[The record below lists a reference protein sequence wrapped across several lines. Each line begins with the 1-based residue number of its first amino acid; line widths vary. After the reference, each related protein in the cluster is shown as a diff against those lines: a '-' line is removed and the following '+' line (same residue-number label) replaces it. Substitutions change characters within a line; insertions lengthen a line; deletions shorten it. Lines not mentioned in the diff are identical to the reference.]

1 MSDIIT
7 RLLLKT
13 NDFDANL
20 NRAKGSVNSFQGG
33 ISSMARTAGAGIMKF
48 AGTIGVAVSAYEGFN
63 KVVNSSQTT
72 GDAWVKTQ
80 DQMKASVDSFF
91 ASIAMGNFGG
101 FLSNLQNVIDKAGEL
116 SVALDNLETKTLFN
130 NSEVNDLNTKYQI
143 ELNKAKARN
152 ISDKERNEHLEKAK
166 GYLLEMSKLHDS
178 LSKAN
183 IATSYITLQADLSK
197 QGFNKNVSKDVWEYL
212 LKDSNRPDIDQR
224 AARYNNTIKNYENQL
239 AHTYNPET
247 GEWLTQTEADKIK
260 KKLSEYKSS
269 KSGNFDRLASVF
281 VELADDEKSAIANA
295 MKMRAT
301 ANALSVSISQKE
313 LEIAN
318 TDARINGTHN
328 KKKDKED
335 LPLEGTLAWYDAEIS
350 HLNKKLSEE
359 TTMQARAAVQAEINE
374 LERQKIHLKIVVD
387 QEAFKIKHGEMKG
400 SKVDDIGYTEQYN
413 MFSEMLSERE
423 YALSKA
429 TDERSKASIQ
439 SQIDKLQETIKVL
452 NKARYELEHTPIGD
466 VYGALRG
473 NAGSKKQ
480 GSFDLRKEIGNM
492 KLPKFKSPIKKKD
505 VDLNEEYAESLGLI
519 GSVMGNL
526 SGVTNDSASAYLQW
540 GANVLSSISM
550 AIPLI
555 MKLTTAKTAEAAAE
569 AASSAA
575 KVPFVGWMAAAGAA
589 LSVVATMASIP
600 KFANGGIVPGISFA
614 GDKVPAMLNSGE
626 MILNGSQ
633 QANLF
638 KILNSK
644 LYSGLDVSRPNI
656 SPIPGHLAGLISPS
670 PNGQKVE
677 VSGNFKVRGQ
687 DLELVLNNRSRIKN
701 KIR

>member
-33 ISSMARTAGAGIMKF
+33 ISSMAKTAGAGIMKF
-48 AGTIGVAVSAYEGFN
+48 AGTIGLAVSAYEGFN

-247 GEWLTQTEADKIK
+247 REWLTQTEADKIK

-281 VELADDEKSAIANA
+281 VELADDEKSAIASA
-295 MKMRAT
+295 LKMRAT
-301 ANALSVSISQKE
+301 ANALSVSMSQKE

-318 TDARINGTHN
+318 TDAKINGAYNTN
-328 KKKDKED
+328 KDKK
-335 LPLEGTLAWYDAEIS
+335 PEIIPS
-350 HLNKKLSEE
+350 GSLSE
-359 TTMQARAAVQAEINE
+359 
-374 LERQKIHLKIVVD
+374 LE
-387 QEAFKIKHGEMKG
+387 
-400 SKVDDIGYTEQYN
+400 
-413 MFSEMLSERE
+413 
-423 YALSKA
+423 
-429 TDERSKASIQ
+429 
-439 SQIDKLQETIKVL
+439 
-452 NKARYELEHTPIGD
+452 
-466 VYGALRG
+466 
-473 NAGSKKQ
+473 KQ
-480 GSFDLRKEIGNM
+480 LADLRKKYQDAVTDEVRSSVLKTIKELEQKKVIINMTARYVEEESPLNMASLPIKGIDTKNM
-492 KLPKFKSPIKKKD
+492 KLPKFESPIKKED
-505 VDLNEEYAESLGLI
+505 IDLNQQYADSLGSI
-519 GSVMGNL
+519 GFVMGNL
-526 SGVTNDSASAYLQW
+526 SGITNNSTTSWINW
-540 GANVLSSISM
+540 GAGVFQSIAQ
-550 AIPLI
+550 AIPSI
-555 MKLTTAKTAEAAAE
+555 VSLTTALTAKAAAE
-569 AASSAA
+569 AAGSAA
-575 KVPFVGWMAAAGAA
+575 SIPVVGWVAAGAAA

-638 KILNSK
+638 KMLNSK
-644 LYSGLDVSRPNI
+644 LYGGLDVSRPNI

-670 PNGQKVE
+670 PKTQKGE

-687 DLELVLNNRSRIKN
+687 DLELVLDNRSRIKN

>member
-33 ISSMARTAGAGIMKF
+33 ISSMAKTAGAGIMKF

-281 VELADDEKSAIANA
+281 VELADDEKSAIASA
-295 MKMRAT
+295 LKMRAT
-301 ANALSVSISQKE
+301 ANALSVSMSQKE

-318 TDARINGTHN
+318 TDAKINGAYNTN
-328 KKKDKED
+328 KDKK
-335 LPLEGTLAWYDAEIS
+335 PEIIPS
-350 HLNKKLSEE
+350 GSLSE
-359 TTMQARAAVQAEINE
+359 
-374 LERQKIHLKIVVD
+374 LE
-387 QEAFKIKHGEMKG
+387 
-400 SKVDDIGYTEQYN
+400 
-413 MFSEMLSERE
+413 
-423 YALSKA
+423 
-429 TDERSKASIQ
+429 
-439 SQIDKLQETIKVL
+439 
-452 NKARYELEHTPIGD
+452 
-466 VYGALRG
+466 
-473 NAGSKKQ
+473 KQ
-480 GSFDLRKEIGNM
+480 LADLRKKYQDAVTDEVRSSVLKTIKELEQKKVIINMTARYVEEESPLNMASLPIKGIDTKNM
-492 KLPKFKSPIKKKD
+492 KLPKFESPIKKED
-505 VDLNEEYAESLGLI
+505 IDLNQQYADSLGSI
-519 GSVMGNL
+519 GFVMGNL
-526 SGVTNDSASAYLQW
+526 SGITNNSTTSWINW
-540 GANVLSSISM
+540 GAGVFQSIAQ
-550 AIPLI
+550 AIPSI
-555 MKLTTAKTAEAAAE
+555 VSLTTALTAKAAAE
-569 AASSAA
+569 AAGSAA
-575 KVPFVGWMAAAGAA
+575 SIPVVGWVAAGAAA

-638 KILNSK
+638 KMLNSK
-644 LYSGLDVSRPNI
+644 LCGGLDVSRPNI

-670 PNGQKVE
+670 PNTQKVE

-687 DLELVLNNRSRIKN
+687 DLELVLDNRSRIKN

>member
-33 ISSMARTAGAGIMKF
+33 ISSMAKTAGAGIMKF

-281 VELADDEKSAIANA
+281 VELADDEKSAIASA
-295 MKMRAT
+295 LKMRAT
-301 ANALSVSISQKE
+301 ANALSVSMSQKE

-318 TDARINGTHN
+318 TDAKINGAYNTN
-328 KKKDKED
+328 KDKKNETI
-335 LPLEGTLAWYDAEIS
+335 PSGS
-350 HLNKKLSEE
+350 LSE
-359 TTMQARAAVQAEINE
+359 
-374 LERQKIHLKIVVD
+374 LE
-387 QEAFKIKHGEMKG
+387 
-400 SKVDDIGYTEQYN
+400 
-413 MFSEMLSERE
+413 
-423 YALSKA
+423 
-429 TDERSKASIQ
+429 
-439 SQIDKLQETIKVL
+439 
-452 NKARYELEHTPIGD
+452 
-466 VYGALRG
+466 
-473 NAGSKKQ
+473 KQ
-480 GSFDLRKEIGNM
+480 LADLRKKYQDAVTDEVRSSVLKTIKELEQKKVIINMTARSVEEESPLKMAGLPTKGIDTKNM
-492 KLPKFKSPIKKKD
+492 KLPKFESPIKKKD
-505 VDLNEEYAESLGLI
+505 VDLNQQYADSLGDVSNVMGSLSGLFDSNTASVLQWGSSLI
-519 GSVMGNL
+519 GTIAQAIPKILEMSTANEIEAA
-526 SGVTNDSASAYLQW
+526 SATKSASANTLAA
-540 GANVLSSISM
+540 GS
-550 AIPLI
+550 
-555 MKLTTAKTAEAAAE
+555 EALKAHAGI
-569 AASSAA
+569 
-575 KVPFVGWMAAAGAA
+575 PFVGIAMGVAGVAAIIAA
-589 LSVVATMASIP
+589 MTSIP

-638 KILNSK
+638 KMLNSK

-687 DLELVLNNRSRIKN
+687 DLELVLDNRSRIKN

>member
-33 ISSMARTAGAGIMKF
+33 ISSMAKTAGAGIMKF

-281 VELADDEKSAIANA
+281 VELADDEKSAIASA
-295 MKMRAT
+295 LKMRAT
-301 ANALSVSISQKE
+301 ANALSVSMSQKE

-318 TDARINGTHN
+318 TDAKINGAYNTN
-328 KKKDKED
+328 KDKK
-335 LPLEGTLAWYDAEIS
+335 PEIIPS
-350 HLNKKLSEE
+350 GSLSE
-359 TTMQARAAVQAEINE
+359 
-374 LERQKIHLKIVVD
+374 LE
-387 QEAFKIKHGEMKG
+387 
-400 SKVDDIGYTEQYN
+400 
-413 MFSEMLSERE
+413 
-423 YALSKA
+423 
-429 TDERSKASIQ
+429 
-439 SQIDKLQETIKVL
+439 
-452 NKARYELEHTPIGD
+452 
-466 VYGALRG
+466 
-473 NAGSKKQ
+473 KQ
-480 GSFDLRKEIGNM
+480 LADLRKKYQDAVTDEVRSSVLKTIKELEQKKVIINMTARYVEEESPLNMASLPIKGIDIKNM
-492 KLPKFKSPIKKKD
+492 KLPKFESPIKKED
-505 VDLNEEYAESLGLI
+505 IDLNQQYADSLGSI
-519 GSVMGNL
+519 GFVMGNL
-526 SGVTNDSASAYLQW
+526 SGITNNSTTSWINW
-540 GANVLSSISM
+540 GAGVFQSIAQ
-550 AIPLI
+550 AIPSI
-555 MKLTTAKTAEAAAE
+555 VSLTTALTAKAAAE
-569 AASSAA
+569 AAGSAA
-575 KVPFVGWMAAAGAA
+575 SIPVVGWVAAGAAA

-600 KFANGGIVPGISFA
+600 KFANGGIVPAFRLR
-614 GDKVPAMLNSGE
+614 V
-626 MILNGSQ
+626 
-633 QANLF
+633 
-638 KILNSK
+638 
-644 LYSGLDVSRPNI
+644 
-656 SPIPGHLAGLISPS
+656 
-670 PNGQKVE
+670 
-677 VSGNFKVRGQ
+677 
-687 DLELVLNNRSRIKN
+687 IKF
-701 KIR
+701 RRC

>member
-33 ISSMARTAGAGIMKF
+33 ISSMAKTAGAGIMKF

-281 VELADDEKSAIANA
+281 VELADDEKSAIASA
-295 MKMRAT
+295 QKMRAT
-301 ANALSVSISQKE
+301 ANALSVSMSQKE

-318 TDARINGTHN
+318 TDAKINGAYNTN
-328 KKKDKED
+328 KDKK
-335 LPLEGTLAWYDAEIS
+335 PEIIPS
-350 HLNKKLSEE
+350 GSLSE
-359 TTMQARAAVQAEINE
+359 
-374 LERQKIHLKIVVD
+374 LE
-387 QEAFKIKHGEMKG
+387 
-400 SKVDDIGYTEQYN
+400 
-413 MFSEMLSERE
+413 
-423 YALSKA
+423 
-429 TDERSKASIQ
+429 
-439 SQIDKLQETIKVL
+439 
-452 NKARYELEHTPIGD
+452 
-466 VYGALRG
+466 
-473 NAGSKKQ
+473 KQ
-480 GSFDLRKEIGNM
+480 LADLRKKYQDAVTDEVRSSVLKTIKELEQKKVIINMTARYVEEESPLNMASLPIKGIDIKNM
-492 KLPKFKSPIKKKD
+492 KLPKFESPIKKED
-505 VDLNEEYAESLGLI
+505 IDLNQQYADSLGSI
-519 GSVMGNL
+519 GFVMGNL
-526 SGVTNDSASAYLQW
+526 SGITNNSTTSWINW
-540 GANVLSSISM
+540 GAGVFQSIAQ
-550 AIPLI
+550 AIPSI
-555 MKLTTAKTAEAAAE
+555 VSLTTALTAKAAAE
-569 AASSAA
+569 AAGSAA
-575 KVPFVGWMAAAGAA
+575 SIPVVGWVAAGAAA

-638 KILNSK
+638 KMLNSK
-644 LYSGLDVSRPNI
+644 LYGGLDVSRPNI

-670 PNGQKVE
+670 PNTQKVE

-687 DLELVLNNRSRIKN
+687 DLELVLDNRSRIKN

>member
-1 MSDIIT
+1 MADIIT
-7 RLLLKT
+7 RLVLKS
-13 NDFDANL
+13 DAFDANL
-20 NRAKGSVNSFQGG
+20 KRAKGSVNSFQND
-33 ISSMARTAGAGIMKF
+33 ISSMAKTAGAGIMKF

-281 VELADDEKSAIANA
+281 VELADDEKSAIASA
-295 MKMRAT
+295 LKMRAT
-301 ANALSVSISQKE
+301 ANALSVSMSQKE

-318 TDARINGTHN
+318 TDAKINGAYNTN
-328 KKKDKED
+328 KDKKNETI
-335 LPLEGTLAWYDAEIS
+335 PSGS
-350 HLNKKLSEE
+350 LSE
-359 TTMQARAAVQAEINE
+359 
-374 LERQKIHLKIVVD
+374 LE
-387 QEAFKIKHGEMKG
+387 
-400 SKVDDIGYTEQYN
+400 
-413 MFSEMLSERE
+413 
-423 YALSKA
+423 
-429 TDERSKASIQ
+429 
-439 SQIDKLQETIKVL
+439 
-452 NKARYELEHTPIGD
+452 
-466 VYGALRG
+466 
-473 NAGSKKQ
+473 KQ
-480 GSFDLRKEIGNM
+480 LADLRKKYQDAVTNEVRSSVLKTIKELEQKKVIINMTARYVEEESPLKMAGLPTKGIDTKNM
-492 KLPKFKSPIKKKD
+492 KLPKFESPIKKKD
-505 VDLNEEYAESLGLI
+505 IDLNKLYAESLGSI
-519 GSVMGNL
+519 ANSFGSMTSMSEQFGNEGVSFMFNAMGSISQMIVQL
-526 SGVTNDSASAYLQW
+526 QSLATAQGVASAFALPFPENL
-540 GANVLSSISM
+540 GAIATVIATVTSIF
-550 AIPLI
+550 
-555 MKLTTAKTAEAAAE
+555 
-569 AASSAA
+569 AS
-575 KVPFVGWMAAAGAA
+575 
-589 LSVVATMASIP
+589 LP
-600 KFANGGIVPGISFA
+600 KFETGGVVPGISFG
-614 GDKVPAMLNSGE
+614 GDKVLARVNSGE

-638 KILNSK
+638 KMLNSK
-644 LYSGLDVSRPNI
+644 LYAGLDVSQPNI
-656 SPIPGHLAGLISPS
+656 TPSVGHLAGLIAPS
-670 PNGQKVE
+670 ENKVQVE
-677 VSGNFKVRGQ
+677 FGKARVVGPDIILSV
-687 DLELVLNNRSRIKN
+687 NNTLK
-701 KIR
+701 KQGKKPL

>member
-33 ISSMARTAGAGIMKF
+33 ISSMAKTAGAGIMKF
-48 AGTIGVAVSAYEGFN
+48 AGTIGLAVSAYEGFN

-281 VELADDEKSAIANA
+281 VELADDEKSAIASA
-295 MKMRAT
+295 LKMRAT
-301 ANALSVSISQKE
+301 ANALSVSMSQKE

-318 TDARINGTHN
+318 TDAKINGAYNTN
-328 KKKDKED
+328 KDKK
-335 LPLEGTLAWYDAEIS
+335 PEIIPS
-350 HLNKKLSEE
+350 GSLSE
-359 TTMQARAAVQAEINE
+359 
-374 LERQKIHLKIVVD
+374 LE
-387 QEAFKIKHGEMKG
+387 
-400 SKVDDIGYTEQYN
+400 
-413 MFSEMLSERE
+413 
-423 YALSKA
+423 
-429 TDERSKASIQ
+429 
-439 SQIDKLQETIKVL
+439 
-452 NKARYELEHTPIGD
+452 
-466 VYGALRG
+466 
-473 NAGSKKQ
+473 KQ
-480 GSFDLRKEIGNM
+480 LADLRKKYQDAVTDEVRSSVLKTIKELEQKKVIINMTARYVEEESPLNMASLPIKGIDTKNM
-492 KLPKFKSPIKKKD
+492 KLPKFESPIKKED
-505 VDLNEEYAESLGLI
+505 IDLNQQYADSLGSI
-519 GSVMGNL
+519 GFVMGNL
-526 SGVTNDSASAYLQW
+526 SGITNNSTTSWINW
-540 GANVLSSISM
+540 GAGVFQSIAQ
-550 AIPLI
+550 AIPSI
-555 MKLTTAKTAEAAAE
+555 VSLTTALTAKAAAE
-569 AASSAA
+569 AAGSAA
-575 KVPFVGWMAAAGAA
+575 SIPVVGWVAAGAAA

-638 KILNSK
+638 KMLNSK
-644 LYSGLDVSRPNI
+644 LYGGLDVSRPNI

-670 PNGQKVE
+670 PNTQKVE

-687 DLELVLNNRSRIKN
+687 DLELVLDNRSRIKN

>member
-1 MSDIIT
+1 M
-7 RLLLKT
+7 
-13 NDFDANL
+13 
-20 NRAKGSVNSFQGG
+20 AK
-33 ISSMARTAGAGIMKF
+33 TAGAGIMKF

-281 VELADDEKSAIANA
+281 VELADDEKSAIASA
-295 MKMRAT
+295 LKMRAT
-301 ANALSVSISQKE
+301 ANALSVSMSQKE

-318 TDARINGTHN
+318 TDAKINGAYNTN
-328 KKKDKED
+328 KDKK
-335 LPLEGTLAWYDAEIS
+335 PEIIPS
-350 HLNKKLSEE
+350 GSLSE
-359 TTMQARAAVQAEINE
+359 
-374 LERQKIHLKIVVD
+374 LE
-387 QEAFKIKHGEMKG
+387 
-400 SKVDDIGYTEQYN
+400 
-413 MFSEMLSERE
+413 
-423 YALSKA
+423 
-429 TDERSKASIQ
+429 
-439 SQIDKLQETIKVL
+439 
-452 NKARYELEHTPIGD
+452 
-466 VYGALRG
+466 
-473 NAGSKKQ
+473 KQ
-480 GSFDLRKEIGNM
+480 LADLRKKYQDAVTDEVRSSVLKTIKELEQKKVIINMTARYVEEESPLNMASLPIKGIDTKNM
-492 KLPKFKSPIKKKD
+492 KLPKFESPIKKED
-505 VDLNEEYAESLGLI
+505 IDLNQQYADSLGSI
-519 GSVMGNL
+519 GFVMGNL
-526 SGVTNDSASAYLQW
+526 SGITNNSTTSWINW
-540 GANVLSSISM
+540 GAGVFQSIAQ
-550 AIPLI
+550 AIPSI
-555 MKLTTAKTAEAAAE
+555 VSLTTALTAKAAAE
-569 AASSAA
+569 AAGSAA
-575 KVPFVGWMAAAGAA
+575 SIPVVGWVAAGAAA

-638 KILNSK
+638 KMLNSK
-644 LYSGLDVSRPNI
+644 LYGGLDVSRPNI

-670 PNGQKVE
+670 PNTQKVE

-687 DLELVLNNRSRIKN
+687 DLELVLDNRSRIKN

>member
-1 MSDIIT
+1 MFDIIT

-20 NRAKGSVNSFQGG
+20 NRAEGSVNSFQGG
-33 ISSMARTAGAGIMKF
+33 ISSMAKTAGAGVLKF
-48 AGTIGVAVSAYEGFN
+48 AGTLGIAVGAYEGFN

-281 VELADDEKSAIANA
+281 VELADDEKSAIASA
-295 MKMRAT
+295 LKMRAT
-301 ANALSVSISQKE
+301 ANALSVSMSQKE

-318 TDARINGTHN
+318 TDAKINGAYNTN
-328 KKKDKED
+328 KDKKTETI
-335 LPLEGTLAWYDAEIS
+335 PSGS
-350 HLNKKLSEE
+350 LSE
-359 TTMQARAAVQAEINE
+359 
-374 LERQKIHLKIVVD
+374 LE
-387 QEAFKIKHGEMKG
+387 
-400 SKVDDIGYTEQYN
+400 
-413 MFSEMLSERE
+413 
-423 YALSKA
+423 
-429 TDERSKASIQ
+429 
-439 SQIDKLQETIKVL
+439 
-452 NKARYELEHTPIGD
+452 
-466 VYGALRG
+466 
-473 NAGSKKQ
+473 KQ
-480 GSFDLRKEIGNM
+480 LADLRKKYQDAVTDEVRSSVLKTIKELEQKKVIINMTARYVEEESPLKMAGLPTKGIDTKNM
-492 KLPKFKSPIKKKD
+492 KLPKFESPIKKKD
-505 VDLNEEYAESLGLI
+505 VDLNKLYAESLGSIANSFGLMTSMSEQFGNEGVSFMFNAM
-519 GSVMGNL
+519 GSISQMIVQL
-526 SGVTNDSASAYLQW
+526 QSLATAQGVASAFALPFPANL
-540 GANVLSSISM
+540 GAIATVIATVTSIF
-550 AIPLI
+550 
-555 MKLTTAKTAEAAAE
+555 
-569 AASSAA
+569 AS
-575 KVPFVGWMAAAGAA
+575 
-589 LSVVATMASIP
+589 LP
-600 KFANGGIVPGISFA
+600 KFETGGVVPGISFG
-614 GDKVPAMLNSGE
+614 GDKVLARVNSGE

-638 KILNSK
+638 KMLNSK

-656 SPIPGHLAGLISPS
+656 SPIPGHLGGLISPS

-687 DLELVLNNRSRIKN
+687 DLELVLDNRSRIKN

>member
-33 ISSMARTAGAGIMKF
+33 ISSMAKTAGAGIMKF

-281 VELADDEKSAIANA
+281 VELADDEKSAIASA
-295 MKMRAT
+295 LKMRAT
-301 ANALSVSISQKE
+301 ANALSVSMSQKE

-318 TDARINGTHN
+318 TDAKINGAYNTN
-328 KKKDKED
+328 KDKK
-335 LPLEGTLAWYDAEIS
+335 PEIIPS
-350 HLNKKLSEE
+350 GSLSE
-359 TTMQARAAVQAEINE
+359 
-374 LERQKIHLKIVVD
+374 LE
-387 QEAFKIKHGEMKG
+387 
-400 SKVDDIGYTEQYN
+400 
-413 MFSEMLSERE
+413 
-423 YALSKA
+423 
-429 TDERSKASIQ
+429 
-439 SQIDKLQETIKVL
+439 
-452 NKARYELEHTPIGD
+452 
-466 VYGALRG
+466 
-473 NAGSKKQ
+473 KQ
-480 GSFDLRKEIGNM
+480 LADLRKKYQDAVTDEVRSSVLKTIKELEQKKVIINMTARYVEEESPLNMASLPIKGIDTKNM
-492 KLPKFKSPIKKKD
+492 KLPKFESPIKKED
-505 VDLNEEYAESLGLI
+505 IDLNQQYADSLGSI
-519 GSVMGNL
+519 GFVMGNL
-526 SGVTNDSASAYLQW
+526 SGITNNSTTSWINW
-540 GANVLSSISM
+540 GAGVFQSIAQ
-550 AIPLI
+550 AIPSI
-555 MKLTTAKTAEAAAE
+555 VSLTTALTAKAAAE
-569 AASSAA
+569 AAGSAA
-575 KVPFVGWMAAAGAA
+575 SIPVVGWVAAGAAA

-638 KILNSK
+638 KMLNSK
-644 LYSGLDVSRPNI
+644 LYGGLDVSRPNT

-670 PNGQKVE
+670 PNTQKVE

-687 DLELVLNNRSRIKN
+687 DLELVLDNRSRIKN

>member
-33 ISSMARTAGAGIMKF
+33 ISSMAKTAGAGIMKF

-101 FLSNLQNVIDKAGEL
+101 FLSNLQNVINKAGEL

-152 ISDKERNEHLEKAK
+152 MSDKERNEHLEKAK

-301 ANALSVSISQKE
+301 ANALSVSMSQKE

-318 TDARINGTHN
+318 TDAKINGAYNTN
-328 KKKDKED
+328 KDKKPETI
-335 LPLEGTLAWYDAEIS
+335 PSGS
-350 HLNKKLSEE
+350 LSE
-359 TTMQARAAVQAEINE
+359 
-374 LERQKIHLKIVVD
+374 LE
-387 QEAFKIKHGEMKG
+387 
-400 SKVDDIGYTEQYN
+400 
-413 MFSEMLSERE
+413 
-423 YALSKA
+423 
-429 TDERSKASIQ
+429 
-439 SQIDKLQETIKVL
+439 
-452 NKARYELEHTPIGD
+452 
-466 VYGALRG
+466 
-473 NAGSKKQ
+473 KQ
-480 GSFDLRKEIGNM
+480 LADLRKKYQDAVTDEVRSSVLKTIKELEQKKVIINMTARYVEEESPLKMAGLPTKGIDTKNM
-492 KLPKFKSPIKKKD
+492 KLPKFESPIKKED
-505 VDLNEEYAESLGLI
+505 IDLNQQYADSLGSI
-519 GSVMGNL
+519 GFVMGNL
-526 SGVTNDSASAYLQW
+526 SGITNNSTTSWLNW
-540 GANVLSSISM
+540 GAGVFQSIAQ
-550 AIPLI
+550 AIPSI
-555 MKLTTAKTAEAAAE
+555 VSLTTALTAKAAAE
-569 AASSAA
+569 AAGSAA
-575 KVPFVGWMAAAGAA
+575 SIPVVGWVAAGAAA

-638 KILNSK
+638 KMLNSK

-687 DLELVLNNRSRIKN
+687 DLELVLDNRSRIKN

>member
-33 ISSMARTAGAGIMKF
+33 ISSMAKTAGAGIMKF

-91 ASIAMGNFGG
+91 ASIAMGNFDG

-166 GYLLEMSKLHDS
+166 GYLLEMSKLHNS

-281 VELADDEKSAIANA
+281 VELADDEKSAIASA
-295 MKMRAT
+295 LKMRAT
-301 ANALSVSISQKE
+301 ANALSVSMSQKE

-318 TDARINGTHN
+318 TDAKINGAYNTN
-328 KKKDKED
+328 KDKK
-335 LPLEGTLAWYDAEIS
+335 PEIIPS
-350 HLNKKLSEE
+350 GSLSE
-359 TTMQARAAVQAEINE
+359 
-374 LERQKIHLKIVVD
+374 LE
-387 QEAFKIKHGEMKG
+387 
-400 SKVDDIGYTEQYN
+400 
-413 MFSEMLSERE
+413 
-423 YALSKA
+423 
-429 TDERSKASIQ
+429 
-439 SQIDKLQETIKVL
+439 
-452 NKARYELEHTPIGD
+452 
-466 VYGALRG
+466 
-473 NAGSKKQ
+473 KQ
-480 GSFDLRKEIGNM
+480 LADLRKKYQDAVTDEVRSSVLKTIKELEQKKVIINMTARYVEEESPLNMASLPIKGIDTKNM
-492 KLPKFKSPIKKKD
+492 KLPKFESPIKKED
-505 VDLNEEYAESLGLI
+505 IDLNQQYADSLGSI
-519 GSVMGNL
+519 GFVMGNL
-526 SGVTNDSASAYLQW
+526 SGITNNSTTSWINW
-540 GANVLSSISM
+540 GAGVFQSIAQ
-550 AIPLI
+550 AIPSI
-555 MKLTTAKTAEAAAE
+555 VSLTTALTAKAAAE
-569 AASSAA
+569 AAGSAA
-575 KVPFVGWMAAAGAA
+575 SIPVVGWVAAGAAA

-638 KILNSK
+638 KMLNSK
-644 LYSGLDVSRPNI
+644 LYGGLDVSRPNI

-670 PNGQKVE
+670 PNTQKVE

-687 DLELVLNNRSRIKN
+687 DLELVLDNRSRIKN

>member
-33 ISSMARTAGAGIMKF
+33 ISSMAKTAGAGIMKF
-48 AGTIGVAVSAYEGFN
+48 AGTIGLAVSAYEDFN

-247 GEWLTQTEADKIK
+247 REWLTQTEADKIK

-281 VELADDEKSAIANA
+281 VELADDEKSAIASA
-295 MKMRAT
+295 LKMRAT
-301 ANALSVSISQKE
+301 ANALSVSMSQKE

-318 TDARINGTHN
+318 TDAKINGAYNTN
-328 KKKDKED
+328 KDKK
-335 LPLEGTLAWYDAEIS
+335 PEIIPS
-350 HLNKKLSEE
+350 GSLSE
-359 TTMQARAAVQAEINE
+359 
-374 LERQKIHLKIVVD
+374 LE
-387 QEAFKIKHGEMKG
+387 
-400 SKVDDIGYTEQYN
+400 
-413 MFSEMLSERE
+413 
-423 YALSKA
+423 
-429 TDERSKASIQ
+429 
-439 SQIDKLQETIKVL
+439 
-452 NKARYELEHTPIGD
+452 
-466 VYGALRG
+466 
-473 NAGSKKQ
+473 KQ
-480 GSFDLRKEIGNM
+480 LADLRKKYQDAVTDEVRSSVLKTIKELEQKKVIINMTARYVEEESPLNMASLPIKGIDTKNM
-492 KLPKFKSPIKKKD
+492 KLPKFESPIKKED
-505 VDLNEEYAESLGLI
+505 IDLNQQYADSLGSI
-519 GSVMGNL
+519 GFVMGNL
-526 SGVTNDSASAYLQW
+526 SGITNNSTTSWINW
-540 GANVLSSISM
+540 GAGVFQSIAQ
-550 AIPLI
+550 AIPSI
-555 MKLTTAKTAEAAAE
+555 VSLTTALTAKAAAE
-569 AASSAA
+569 AAGSAA
-575 KVPFVGWMAAAGAA
+575 SIPVVGWVAAGAAA

-638 KILNSK
+638 KMLNSK
-644 LYSGLDVSRPNI
+644 LYGGLDVSRPNI

-670 PNGQKVE
+670 PNTQKVE

-687 DLELVLNNRSRIKN
+687 DLELVLDNRSRIKN

>member
-33 ISSMARTAGAGIMKF
+33 ISSMAKTAGAGIMKF

-166 GYLLEMSKLHDS
+166 GYLLEMSKLHNS

-281 VELADDEKSAIANA
+281 VELADDEKSAIASA
-295 MKMRAT
+295 LKMRAT
-301 ANALSVSISQKE
+301 ANALSVSMSQKE

-318 TDARINGTHN
+318 TDAKINGAYNTN
-328 KKKDKED
+328 KDKK
-335 LPLEGTLAWYDAEIS
+335 PEIIPS
-350 HLNKKLSEE
+350 GSLSE
-359 TTMQARAAVQAEINE
+359 
-374 LERQKIHLKIVVD
+374 LE
-387 QEAFKIKHGEMKG
+387 
-400 SKVDDIGYTEQYN
+400 
-413 MFSEMLSERE
+413 
-423 YALSKA
+423 
-429 TDERSKASIQ
+429 
-439 SQIDKLQETIKVL
+439 
-452 NKARYELEHTPIGD
+452 
-466 VYGALRG
+466 
-473 NAGSKKQ
+473 KQ
-480 GSFDLRKEIGNM
+480 LADLRKKYQDAVTDEVRSSVLKTIKELEQKKVIINMTARYVEEESPLNMASLPIKGIDTKNM
-492 KLPKFKSPIKKKD
+492 KLPKFESPIKKED
-505 VDLNEEYAESLGLI
+505 IDLNQQYADSLGSI
-519 GSVMGNL
+519 GFVMGNL
-526 SGVTNDSASAYLQW
+526 SGITNNSTTSWINW
-540 GANVLSSISM
+540 GAGVFQSIAQ
-550 AIPLI
+550 AIPSI
-555 MKLTTAKTAEAAAE
+555 VSLTTALTAKAAAE
-569 AASSAA
+569 AAGSAA
-575 KVPFVGWMAAAGAA
+575 SIPVVGWVAAGAAA

-638 KILNSK
+638 KMLNSK
-644 LYSGLDVSRPNI
+644 LYGGLDVSRPNI

-670 PNGQKVE
+670 PNTQKVE

-687 DLELVLNNRSRIKN
+687 DLELVLDNRSRIKN

>member
-33 ISSMARTAGAGIMKF
+33 ISSMAKTAGAGIMKF

-281 VELADDEKSAIANA
+281 VELADDEKSAIASA
-295 MKMRAT
+295 LKMRAT
-301 ANALSVSISQKE
+301 ANALSVSMSQKE

-318 TDARINGTHN
+318 TDAKINGAYNTN
-328 KKKDKED
+328 KDKK
-335 LPLEGTLAWYDAEIS
+335 PEIIPS
-350 HLNKKLSEE
+350 GSLSE
-359 TTMQARAAVQAEINE
+359 
-374 LERQKIHLKIVVD
+374 LE
-387 QEAFKIKHGEMKG
+387 
-400 SKVDDIGYTEQYN
+400 
-413 MFSEMLSERE
+413 
-423 YALSKA
+423 
-429 TDERSKASIQ
+429 
-439 SQIDKLQETIKVL
+439 
-452 NKARYELEHTPIGD
+452 
-466 VYGALRG
+466 
-473 NAGSKKQ
+473 KQ
-480 GSFDLRKEIGNM
+480 LADLRKKYQDAVTDEVRSSVLKTIKELEQKKVIINMTARYVEEESPLNMASLPIKGIDTKNM
-492 KLPKFKSPIKKKD
+492 KLPKFESPIKKED
-505 VDLNEEYAESLGLI
+505 IDLNQQYADSLGSI
-519 GSVMGNL
+519 GFVMGNL
-526 SGVTNDSASAYLQW
+526 SGITNNSTTSWINW
-540 GANVLSSISM
+540 GAGVFQSIAQ
-550 AIPLI
+550 AIPSI
-555 MKLTTAKTAEAAAE
+555 VSLTTALTAKAAAE
-569 AASSAA
+569 AAGSAA
-575 KVPFVGWMAAAGAA
+575 SIPVVGWVAAGAAA

-638 KILNSK
+638 KMLNSK
-644 LYSGLDVSRPNI
+644 LYGGLDVSRPNI

-670 PNGQKVE
+670 PNTQKVE

-687 DLELVLNNRSRIKN
+687 DLELVLDNRSRIKN

>member
-33 ISSMARTAGAGIMKF
+33 ISSMAKTAGAGVLKF
-48 AGTIGVAVSAYEGFN
+48 AGTLGIAVGAYEGFN

-281 VELADDEKSAIANA
+281 VELADDEKSAIASA
-295 MKMRAT
+295 LKMRAT
-301 ANALSVSISQKE
+301 ANALSVSMSQKE

-318 TDARINGTHN
+318 TDAKINGAYNTN
-328 KKKDKED
+328 KDKKPETI
-335 LPLEGTLAWYDAEIS
+335 PSGS
-350 HLNKKLSEE
+350 LSE
-359 TTMQARAAVQAEINE
+359 
-374 LERQKIHLKIVVD
+374 LE
-387 QEAFKIKHGEMKG
+387 
-400 SKVDDIGYTEQYN
+400 
-413 MFSEMLSERE
+413 
-423 YALSKA
+423 
-429 TDERSKASIQ
+429 
-439 SQIDKLQETIKVL
+439 
-452 NKARYELEHTPIGD
+452 
-466 VYGALRG
+466 
-473 NAGSKKQ
+473 KQ
-480 GSFDLRKEIGNM
+480 LADLRKKYQDAVTDEVRSSVLKTIKELEQKKVIINMTARYVEEESPLKMAGLPTKGIDTKNM
-492 KLPKFKSPIKKKD
+492 KLPKFESPIKKKD
-505 VDLNEEYAESLGLI
+505 VDLNKLYAESLGSIANSFGLMTSMSEQFGNEGVSFMFNAM
-519 GSVMGNL
+519 GSISQMIVQL
-526 SGVTNDSASAYLQW
+526 QSLATAQGVASAFALPFPANL
-540 GANVLSSISM
+540 GAIATVIATVTSIF
-550 AIPLI
+550 
-555 MKLTTAKTAEAAAE
+555 
-569 AASSAA
+569 AS
-575 KVPFVGWMAAAGAA
+575 
-589 LSVVATMASIP
+589 LP
-600 KFANGGIVPGISFA
+600 KFETGGVVPGISFG
-614 GDKVPAMLNSGE
+614 GDKVLARVNSGE

-638 KILNSK
+638 KMLNSK

-687 DLELVLNNRSRIKN
+687 DLELVLDNRSRIKN

>member
-1 MSDIIT
+1 MFDIIT

-20 NRAKGSVNSFQGG
+20 NRAEGSVNSFQGG
-33 ISSMARTAGAGIMKF
+33 ISSMAKTAGAGVLKF
-48 AGTIGVAVSAYEGFN
+48 AGTLGIAVGAYEGFN

-281 VELADDEKSAIANA
+281 VELADDEKSAIASA
-295 MKMRAT
+295 LKMRAT
-301 ANALSVSISQKE
+301 ANALSVSMSQKE

-318 TDARINGTHN
+318 TDAKINGAYNTN
-328 KKKDKED
+328 KDKKPETI
-335 LPLEGTLAWYDAEIS
+335 PSGS
-350 HLNKKLSEE
+350 LSE
-359 TTMQARAAVQAEINE
+359 
-374 LERQKIHLKIVVD
+374 LE
-387 QEAFKIKHGEMKG
+387 
-400 SKVDDIGYTEQYN
+400 
-413 MFSEMLSERE
+413 
-423 YALSKA
+423 
-429 TDERSKASIQ
+429 
-439 SQIDKLQETIKVL
+439 
-452 NKARYELEHTPIGD
+452 
-466 VYGALRG
+466 
-473 NAGSKKQ
+473 KQ
-480 GSFDLRKEIGNM
+480 LADLRKKYQDAVTDEVRSSVLKTIKELEQKKVIINMTARYVEEESPLKMAGLPTKGIDTKNM
-492 KLPKFKSPIKKKD
+492 KLPKFESPIKKKD
-505 VDLNEEYAESLGLI
+505 VDLNKLYAESLGSIANSFGLMTSMSEQFGNEGVSFMFNAM
-519 GSVMGNL
+519 GSISQMIVQL
-526 SGVTNDSASAYLQW
+526 QSLATAQGVASAFALPFPANL
-540 GANVLSSISM
+540 GAIATVIATVTSIF
-550 AIPLI
+550 
-555 MKLTTAKTAEAAAE
+555 
-569 AASSAA
+569 AS
-575 KVPFVGWMAAAGAA
+575 
-589 LSVVATMASIP
+589 LP
-600 KFANGGIVPGISFA
+600 KFETGGVVPGISFG
-614 GDKVPAMLNSGE
+614 GDKVLARVNSGE

-638 KILNSK
+638 KMLNSK

-687 DLELVLNNRSRIKN
+687 DLELVLDNRSRIKN

>member
-33 ISSMARTAGAGIMKF
+33 ISSMAKTAGAGIMKF
-48 AGTIGVAVSAYEGFN
+48 AGTIGLAVSAYEGFN

-239 AHTYNPET
+239 AHTYNTENR
-247 GEWLTQTEADKIK
+247 EWLTQTEADKIK

-281 VELADDEKSAIANA
+281 VELADDEKSAIASA
-295 MKMRAT
+295 LKMRAT
-301 ANALSVSISQKE
+301 ANALSVSMSQKE

-318 TDARINGTHN
+318 TDAKINGAYNTN
-328 KKKDKED
+328 KDKK
-335 LPLEGTLAWYDAEIS
+335 PEIIPS
-350 HLNKKLSEE
+350 GSLSE
-359 TTMQARAAVQAEINE
+359 
-374 LERQKIHLKIVVD
+374 LE
-387 QEAFKIKHGEMKG
+387 
-400 SKVDDIGYTEQYN
+400 
-413 MFSEMLSERE
+413 
-423 YALSKA
+423 
-429 TDERSKASIQ
+429 
-439 SQIDKLQETIKVL
+439 
-452 NKARYELEHTPIGD
+452 
-466 VYGALRG
+466 
-473 NAGSKKQ
+473 KQ
-480 GSFDLRKEIGNM
+480 LADLRKKYQDAVTDEVRSSVLKTIKELEQKKVIINMTARYVEEESPLNMASLPIKGIDTKNM
-492 KLPKFKSPIKKKD
+492 KLPKFESPIKKED
-505 VDLNEEYAESLGLI
+505 IDLNQQYADSLGSI
-519 GSVMGNL
+519 GFVMGNL
-526 SGVTNDSASAYLQW
+526 SGITNNSTTSWINW
-540 GANVLSSISM
+540 GAGVFQSIAQ
-550 AIPLI
+550 AIPSI
-555 MKLTTAKTAEAAAE
+555 VSLTTALTAKAAAE
-569 AASSAA
+569 AAGSAA
-575 KVPFVGWMAAAGAA
+575 SIPVVGWVAAGAAA

-638 KILNSK
+638 KMLNSK
-644 LYSGLDVSRPNI
+644 LYGGLDVSRPNI

-670 PNGQKVE
+670 PNTQKVE

-687 DLELVLNNRSRIKN
+687 DLELVLDNRSRIKN

>member
-33 ISSMARTAGAGIMKF
+33 ISSMAKTAGAGIMKF

-281 VELADDEKSAIANA
+281 VELADDEKSAIASA
-295 MKMRAT
+295 LKMRAT
-301 ANALSVSISQKE
+301 ANALSVSMSQKE

-318 TDARINGTHN
+318 TDAKINGAYNTN
-328 KKKDKED
+328 KDKK
-335 LPLEGTLAWYDAEIS
+335 PEIIPS
-350 HLNKKLSEE
+350 GSLSE
-359 TTMQARAAVQAEINE
+359 
-374 LERQKIHLKIVVD
+374 LE
-387 QEAFKIKHGEMKG
+387 
-400 SKVDDIGYTEQYN
+400 
-413 MFSEMLSERE
+413 
-423 YALSKA
+423 
-429 TDERSKASIQ
+429 
-439 SQIDKLQETIKVL
+439 
-452 NKARYELEHTPIGD
+452 
-466 VYGALRG
+466 
-473 NAGSKKQ
+473 KQ
-480 GSFDLRKEIGNM
+480 LADLRKKYQDAVTDEVRSSVLKTIKELEQKKVIINMTARYVEEESPLNMASLPIKGIDTKNM
-492 KLPKFKSPIKKKD
+492 KLPKFESPIKKED
-505 VDLNEEYAESLGLI
+505 IDLNQQYADSLGSI
-519 GSVMGNL
+519 GFVMGNL
-526 SGVTNDSASAYLQW
+526 SGITNNSTTSWINW
-540 GANVLSSISM
+540 GAGVFQSIAQ
-550 AIPLI
+550 AIPSI
-555 MKLTTAKTAEAAAE
+555 VSLTTALTAKAAAE
-569 AASSAA
+569 AAGSAA
-575 KVPFVGWMAAAGAA
+575 SIPVVGWVAAGAAA

-638 KILNSK
+638 KMLNSK
-644 LYSGLDVSRPNI
+644 LYSGLDVSRPNT

-670 PNGQKVE
+670 PNTQKVE

-687 DLELVLNNRSRIKN
+687 DLELVLDNRSRIKN

>member
-33 ISSMARTAGAGIMKF
+33 ISSMAKTAGAGIMKF
-48 AGTIGVAVSAYEGFN
+48 AGTIGLAVSAYEGFN

-247 GEWLTQTEADKIK
+247 REWLTQTEADKIK

-281 VELADDEKSAIANA
+281 VELTDDEKSAIASA
-295 MKMRAT
+295 LKMRAT
-301 ANALSVSISQKE
+301 ANALSVSMSQKE

-318 TDARINGTHN
+318 TDAKINGAYNTN
-328 KKKDKED
+328 KDKK
-335 LPLEGTLAWYDAEIS
+335 PEIIPS
-350 HLNKKLSEE
+350 GSLSE
-359 TTMQARAAVQAEINE
+359 
-374 LERQKIHLKIVVD
+374 LE
-387 QEAFKIKHGEMKG
+387 
-400 SKVDDIGYTEQYN
+400 
-413 MFSEMLSERE
+413 
-423 YALSKA
+423 
-429 TDERSKASIQ
+429 
-439 SQIDKLQETIKVL
+439 
-452 NKARYELEHTPIGD
+452 
-466 VYGALRG
+466 
-473 NAGSKKQ
+473 KQ
-480 GSFDLRKEIGNM
+480 LADLRKKYQDAVTDEVRSSVLKTIKELEQKKVIINMTARYVEEESPLNMASLPIKGIDTKNM
-492 KLPKFKSPIKKKD
+492 KLPKFESPIKKED
-505 VDLNEEYAESLGLI
+505 IDLNQQYADSLGSI
-519 GSVMGNL
+519 GFVMGNL
-526 SGVTNDSASAYLQW
+526 SGITNNSTTSWINW
-540 GANVLSSISM
+540 GAGVFQSIAQ
-550 AIPLI
+550 AIPSI
-555 MKLTTAKTAEAAAE
+555 VSLTTALTAKAAAE
-569 AASSAA
+569 AAGSAA
-575 KVPFVGWMAAAGAA
+575 SIPVVGWVAAGAAA

-638 KILNSK
+638 KMLNSK
-644 LYSGLDVSRPNI
+644 LYGGLDVSRPNI

-670 PNGQKVE
+670 PNTQKVE

-687 DLELVLNNRSRIKN
+687 DLELVLDNRSRIKN

>member
-33 ISSMARTAGAGIMKF
+33 ISSMAKTAGAGIMKF

-281 VELADDEKSAIANA
+281 VELADDEKSAIASA
-295 MKMRAT
+295 LKMRAT
-301 ANALSVSISQKE
+301 ANALSVSMSQKE

-318 TDARINGTHN
+318 TDAKINGAYNTN
-328 KKKDKED
+328 KDKKPETI
-335 LPLEGTLAWYDAEIS
+335 PSGS
-350 HLNKKLSEE
+350 LSE
-359 TTMQARAAVQAEINE
+359 
-374 LERQKIHLKIVVD
+374 LE
-387 QEAFKIKHGEMKG
+387 
-400 SKVDDIGYTEQYN
+400 
-413 MFSEMLSERE
+413 
-423 YALSKA
+423 
-429 TDERSKASIQ
+429 
-439 SQIDKLQETIKVL
+439 
-452 NKARYELEHTPIGD
+452 
-466 VYGALRG
+466 
-473 NAGSKKQ
+473 KQ
-480 GSFDLRKEIGNM
+480 LADLRKKYQDAVTDEVRSSVLKTIKELEQKKVIINMTARYVEEESPLKMAGLPIKGIDTKNM
-492 KLPKFKSPIKKKD
+492 KLPKFESPIKKKD
-505 VDLNEEYAESLGLI
+505 VDLNKLYAESLGSIANSFGLMTSMSEQFGNEGVSFMFNAM
-519 GSVMGNL
+519 GSISQMIVQL
-526 SGVTNDSASAYLQW
+526 QSLATAQGVASAFALPFPANL
-540 GANVLSSISM
+540 GAIATVIATVTSIF
-550 AIPLI
+550 
-555 MKLTTAKTAEAAAE
+555 
-569 AASSAA
+569 AS
-575 KVPFVGWMAAAGAA
+575 
-589 LSVVATMASIP
+589 LP
-600 KFANGGIVPGISFA
+600 KFETGGVVPGISFG
-614 GDKVPAMLNSGE
+614 GDKVLARVNSGE

-638 KILNSK
+638 KMLNSK
-644 LYSGLDVSRPNI
+644 LYAGLDVNQPNI
-656 SPIPGHLAGLISPS
+656 TPSVGHLAGLIAPS
-670 PNGQKVE
+670 ENKVQVE
-677 VSGNFKVRGQ
+677 FGKARVAGPDIILSV
-687 DLELVLNNRSRIKN
+687 NNTLK
-701 KIR
+701 KQGKKPL

>member
-33 ISSMARTAGAGIMKF
+33 ISSMAKTAGAGIMKF

-281 VELADDEKSAIANA
+281 VELADDEKSAIASA
-295 MKMRAT
+295 LKMRAT
-301 ANALSVSISQKE
+301 ANALSVSMSQKE

-318 TDARINGTHN
+318 TDAKINGAYNTN
-328 KKKDKED
+328 KDKK
-335 LPLEGTLAWYDAEIS
+335 PEIIPS
-350 HLNKKLSEE
+350 GSLSE
-359 TTMQARAAVQAEINE
+359 
-374 LERQKIHLKIVVD
+374 LE
-387 QEAFKIKHGEMKG
+387 
-400 SKVDDIGYTEQYN
+400 
-413 MFSEMLSERE
+413 
-423 YALSKA
+423 
-429 TDERSKASIQ
+429 
-439 SQIDKLQETIKVL
+439 
-452 NKARYELEHTPIGD
+452 
-466 VYGALRG
+466 
-473 NAGSKKQ
+473 KQ
-480 GSFDLRKEIGNM
+480 LADLRKKYQDAVTDEVRSSVLKTIKELEQKKVIINIKELYFEEYSPLNMASLPIKGIDTKNM
-492 KLPKFKSPIKKKD
+492 KLPKFESPIKKED
-505 VDLNEEYAESLGLI
+505 IDLNQQYADSLGSI
-519 GSVMGNL
+519 GFVMGNL
-526 SGVTNDSASAYLQW
+526 SGITNNSTTSWINW
-540 GANVLSSISM
+540 GAGVFQSIAQ
-550 AIPLI
+550 AIPSI
-555 MKLTTAKTAEAAAE
+555 VSLTTALTAKAAAE
-569 AASSAA
+569 AAGSAA
-575 KVPFVGWMAAAGAA
+575 SIPVVGWVAAGAAA

-638 KILNSK
+638 KMLNSK
-644 LYSGLDVSRPNI
+644 LYGGLDVSRPNI

-670 PNGQKVE
+670 PNTQKVE

-687 DLELVLNNRSRIKN
+687 DLELVLDNRSRIKN

>member
-33 ISSMARTAGAGIMKF
+33 ISSMAKTAAAGIMKF
-48 AGTIGVAVSAYEGFN
+48 AGTIGLAVSAYEGFN

-116 SVALDNLETKTLFN
+116 SVALDNLEIKTLFN

-247 GEWLTQTEADKIK
+247 REWLTQTEADKIK

-281 VELADDEKSAIANA
+281 VELADDEKSAIASA
-295 MKMRAT
+295 LKMRAT
-301 ANALSVSISQKE
+301 ANALSVSMSQKE

-318 TDARINGTHN
+318 TDAKINGAYNTN
-328 KKKDKED
+328 KDKK
-335 LPLEGTLAWYDAEIS
+335 PEIIPS
-350 HLNKKLSEE
+350 GSLSE
-359 TTMQARAAVQAEINE
+359 
-374 LERQKIHLKIVVD
+374 LE
-387 QEAFKIKHGEMKG
+387 
-400 SKVDDIGYTEQYN
+400 
-413 MFSEMLSERE
+413 
-423 YALSKA
+423 
-429 TDERSKASIQ
+429 
-439 SQIDKLQETIKVL
+439 
-452 NKARYELEHTPIGD
+452 
-466 VYGALRG
+466 
-473 NAGSKKQ
+473 KQ
-480 GSFDLRKEIGNM
+480 LADLRKKYQDAVTDEVRSSVLKTIKELEQKKVIINMTARYVEEESPLNMASLPIKGIDTKNM
-492 KLPKFKSPIKKKD
+492 KLPKFESPIKKED
-505 VDLNEEYAESLGLI
+505 IDLNQQYADSLGSI
-519 GSVMGNL
+519 GFVMGNL
-526 SGVTNDSASAYLQW
+526 SGITNNSTTSWINW
-540 GANVLSSISM
+540 GAGVFQSIAQ
-550 AIPLI
+550 AIPSI
-555 MKLTTAKTAEAAAE
+555 VSLTTALTAKAAAE
-569 AASSAA
+569 AAGSAA
-575 KVPFVGWMAAAGAA
+575 SIPVVGWVAAGAAA

-638 KILNSK
+638 KMLNSK
-644 LYSGLDVSRPNI
+644 LYGGLDVSRPNI

-670 PNGQKVE
+670 PNTQKVE

-687 DLELVLNNRSRIKN
+687 DLELVLDNRSRIKN

>member
-33 ISSMARTAGAGIMKF
+33 ISSMAKTAGAGIMKF
-48 AGTIGVAVSAYEGFN
+48 AGTIGLAVSAYEGFN

-247 GEWLTQTEADKIK
+247 REWLTQTEADKIK

-281 VELADDEKSAIANA
+281 VELADDEKSAIASA
-295 MKMRAT
+295 LKMRAT
-301 ANALSVSISQKE
+301 ANALSVSMSQKE

-318 TDARINGTHN
+318 TDAKINGAYNTN
-328 KKKDKED
+328 KDKK
-335 LPLEGTLAWYDAEIS
+335 PEIIPS
-350 HLNKKLSEE
+350 GSLSE
-359 TTMQARAAVQAEINE
+359 
-374 LERQKIHLKIVVD
+374 LE
-387 QEAFKIKHGEMKG
+387 
-400 SKVDDIGYTEQYN
+400 
-413 MFSEMLSERE
+413 
-423 YALSKA
+423 
-429 TDERSKASIQ
+429 
-439 SQIDKLQETIKVL
+439 
-452 NKARYELEHTPIGD
+452 
-466 VYGALRG
+466 
-473 NAGSKKQ
+473 KQ
-480 GSFDLRKEIGNM
+480 LADLRKKYQDAVTDEVRSSVLKTIKELEQKKVIINM
-492 KLPKFKSPIKKKD
+492 TARYVEEESP
-505 VDLNEEYAESLGLI
+505 L
-519 GSVMGNL
+519 
-526 SGVTNDSASAYLQW
+526 
-540 GANVLSSISM
+540 
-550 AIPLI
+550 
-555 MKLTTAKTAEAAAE
+555 
-569 AASSAA
+569 
-575 KVPFVGWMAAAGAA
+575 
-589 LSVVATMASIP
+589 
-600 KFANGGIVPGISFA
+600 
-614 GDKVPAMLNSGE
+614 
-626 MILNGSQ
+626 
-633 QANLF
+633 
-638 KILNSK
+638 
-644 LYSGLDVSRPNI
+644 
-656 SPIPGHLAGLISPS
+656 
-670 PNGQKVE
+670 
-677 VSGNFKVRGQ
+677 
-687 DLELVLNNRSRIKN
+687 N
-701 KIR
+701 KIGRAHV

>member
-33 ISSMARTAGAGIMKF
+33 ISSMAKTAGAGIMKF
-48 AGTIGVAVSAYEGFN
+48 AGTIGLAVSAYEGFN
-63 KVVNSSQTT
+63 KEVNSSQTT

-247 GEWLTQTEADKIK
+247 REWLTQTEADKIK

-281 VELADDEKSAIANA
+281 VELADDEKSAIASA
-295 MKMRAT
+295 LKMRAT
-301 ANALSVSISQKE
+301 ANALSVSMSQKE

-318 TDARINGTHN
+318 TDAKINGAYNTN
-328 KKKDKED
+328 KDKK
-335 LPLEGTLAWYDAEIS
+335 PEIIPS
-350 HLNKKLSEE
+350 GSLSE
-359 TTMQARAAVQAEINE
+359 
-374 LERQKIHLKIVVD
+374 LE
-387 QEAFKIKHGEMKG
+387 
-400 SKVDDIGYTEQYN
+400 
-413 MFSEMLSERE
+413 
-423 YALSKA
+423 
-429 TDERSKASIQ
+429 
-439 SQIDKLQETIKVL
+439 
-452 NKARYELEHTPIGD
+452 
-466 VYGALRG
+466 
-473 NAGSKKQ
+473 KQ
-480 GSFDLRKEIGNM
+480 LADLRK
-492 KLPKFKSPIKKKD
+492 KYQDAVTDKVRS
-505 VDLNEEYAESLGLI
+505 
-519 GSVMGNL
+519 SVL
-526 SGVTNDSASAYLQW
+526 RNDSS
-540 GANVLSSISM
+540 
-550 AIPLI
+550 
-555 MKLTTAKTAEAAAE
+555 
-569 AASSAA
+569 
-575 KVPFVGWMAAAGAA
+575 
-589 LSVVATMASIP
+589 
-600 KFANGGIVPGISFA
+600 
-614 GDKVPAMLNSGE
+614 D
-626 MILNGSQ
+626 
-633 QANLF
+633 
-638 KILNSK
+638 
-644 LYSGLDVSRPNI
+644 
-656 SPIPGHLAGLISPS
+656 
-670 PNGQKVE
+670 NGQYRQGK
-677 VSGNFKVRGQ
+677 R
-687 DLELVLNNRSRIKN
+687 
-701 KIR
+701 

>member
-33 ISSMARTAGAGIMKF
+33 ISSMAKTAGAGIMKF
-48 AGTIGVAVSAYEGFN
+48 AGTIGVAVGAYEGFN

-281 VELADDEKSAIANA
+281 VELADDEKSAIASA
-295 MKMRAT
+295 LKMRAT
-301 ANALSVSISQKE
+301 ANALSVSMSQKE

-318 TDARINGTHN
+318 TDAKINGAYNTN
-328 KKKDKED
+328 KDKKPETI
-335 LPLEGTLAWYDAEIS
+335 PSGS
-350 HLNKKLSEE
+350 LSE
-359 TTMQARAAVQAEINE
+359 
-374 LERQKIHLKIVVD
+374 LE
-387 QEAFKIKHGEMKG
+387 
-400 SKVDDIGYTEQYN
+400 
-413 MFSEMLSERE
+413 
-423 YALSKA
+423 
-429 TDERSKASIQ
+429 
-439 SQIDKLQETIKVL
+439 
-452 NKARYELEHTPIGD
+452 
-466 VYGALRG
+466 
-473 NAGSKKQ
+473 KQ
-480 GSFDLRKEIGNM
+480 LADLRKKYQDAVTDEVRSSVLKTIKELEQKKVIINMTARYVEEESPLKMAGLPIKGIDTKNM
-492 KLPKFKSPIKKKD
+492 KLPKFESPIKKKD
-505 VDLNEEYAESLGLI
+505 VDLNKLYAESLGSIANSFGLMTSMSEQFGNEGVSFMFNAM
-519 GSVMGNL
+519 GSISQMIVQL
-526 SGVTNDSASAYLQW
+526 QSLATAQGVASAFALPFPANL
-540 GANVLSSISM
+540 GAIATVIATVTSIF
-550 AIPLI
+550 
-555 MKLTTAKTAEAAAE
+555 
-569 AASSAA
+569 AS
-575 KVPFVGWMAAAGAA
+575 
-589 LSVVATMASIP
+589 LP
-600 KFANGGIVPGISFA
+600 KFETGGVVPGISFG
-614 GDKVPAMLNSGE
+614 GDKVLARVNSGE

-638 KILNSK
+638 KMLNSK

-687 DLELVLNNRSRIKN
+687 DLELVLDNRSRIKN

>member
-33 ISSMARTAGAGIMKF
+33 ISSMAKTAGAGIMKF

-197 QGFNKNVSKDVWEYL
+197 QGFNKNVSKDVWGYL

-281 VELADDEKSAIANA
+281 VELADDEKSAIASA
-295 MKMRAT
+295 LKMRAT
-301 ANALSVSISQKE
+301 ANALSVSMSQKE

-318 TDARINGTHN
+318 TDAKINGAYNTN
-328 KKKDKED
+328 KDKK
-335 LPLEGTLAWYDAEIS
+335 PEIIPS
-350 HLNKKLSEE
+350 GSLSE
-359 TTMQARAAVQAEINE
+359 
-374 LERQKIHLKIVVD
+374 LE
-387 QEAFKIKHGEMKG
+387 
-400 SKVDDIGYTEQYN
+400 
-413 MFSEMLSERE
+413 
-423 YALSKA
+423 
-429 TDERSKASIQ
+429 
-439 SQIDKLQETIKVL
+439 
-452 NKARYELEHTPIGD
+452 
-466 VYGALRG
+466 
-473 NAGSKKQ
+473 KQ
-480 GSFDLRKEIGNM
+480 LADLRKKYQDAVTDEVRSSVLKTIKELEQKKVIINMTARYVEEESPLNMASLPIKGIDIKNM
-492 KLPKFKSPIKKKD
+492 KLPKFESPIKKED
-505 VDLNEEYAESLGLI
+505 IDLNQQYADSLGSI
-519 GSVMGNL
+519 GFVMGNL
-526 SGVTNDSASAYLQW
+526 SGITNNSTTSWINW
-540 GANVLSSISM
+540 GAGVFQSIAQ
-550 AIPLI
+550 AIPSI
-555 MKLTTAKTAEAAAE
+555 VSLTTALTAKAAAE
-569 AASSAA
+569 AAGSAA
-575 KVPFVGWMAAAGAA
+575 SIPVVGWVAAGAAA

-638 KILNSK
+638 KMLNSK
-644 LYSGLDVSRPNI
+644 LYGGLDVSRPNI

-670 PNGQKVE
+670 PNTQKVE

-687 DLELVLNNRSRIKN
+687 DLELVLDNRSRIKN

>member
-33 ISSMARTAGAGIMKF
+33 ISSMAKTAGAGIMKF
-48 AGTIGVAVSAYEGFN
+48 AGTIGVAVGAYEGFN

-152 ISDKERNEHLEKAK
+152 ISDKERNEHLEEAK

-374 LERQKIHLKIVVD
+374 LEKKKVNIKIVVE
-387 QEAFKIKHGEMKG
+387 QEVFKGKYGDMKG
-400 SKVDDIGYTEQYN
+400 GLPSINRPGDQLGLKHNDTG
-413 MFSEMLSERE
+413 FK
-423 YALSKA
+423 LSKF
-429 TDERSKASIQ
+429 E
-439 SQIDKLQETIKVL
+439 
-452 NKARYELEHTPIGD
+452 
-466 VYGALRG
+466 
-473 NAGSKKQ
+473 
-480 GSFDLRKEIGNM
+480 
-492 KLPKFKSPIKKKD
+492 SPIKKKD
-505 VDLNEEYAESLGLI
+505 IDLNKLYAESLGSIANSFGLMTSMSEQFGNEGVSFMFNAM
-519 GSVMGNL
+519 GSISQMIVQL
-526 SGVTNDSASAYLQW
+526 QSLATAQGVASAFALPFPANL
-540 GANVLSSISM
+540 GAIATVIATVTSIF
-550 AIPLI
+550 
-555 MKLTTAKTAEAAAE
+555 
-569 AASSAA
+569 AS
-575 KVPFVGWMAAAGAA
+575 
-589 LSVVATMASIP
+589 LP
-600 KFANGGIVPGISFA
+600 KFETGGVVPGISFG
-614 GDKVPAMLNSGE
+614 GDKVLARVNSGE

-638 KILNSK
+638 KMLNSK

-656 SPIPGHLAGLISPS
+656 SPIPGHLPGLISPS

-687 DLELVLNNRSRIKN
+687 DLELVLDNRSRIKN

>member
-33 ISSMARTAGAGIMKF
+33 ISSMAKTAGAGIMKF

-152 ISDKERNEHLEKAK
+152 ISYKERNEHLEKAK
-166 GYLLEMSKLHDS
+166 GYLLEISKLHDS

-281 VELADDEKSAIANA
+281 VELADDEKSAIASA
-295 MKMRAT
+295 LKMRAT
-301 ANALSVSISQKE
+301 ANALSVSMSQKE

-318 TDARINGTHN
+318 TDAKINGAYNTN
-328 KKKDKED
+328 KDKK
-335 LPLEGTLAWYDAEIS
+335 PEIIPS
-350 HLNKKLSEE
+350 GSLSE
-359 TTMQARAAVQAEINE
+359 
-374 LERQKIHLKIVVD
+374 LE
-387 QEAFKIKHGEMKG
+387 
-400 SKVDDIGYTEQYN
+400 
-413 MFSEMLSERE
+413 
-423 YALSKA
+423 
-429 TDERSKASIQ
+429 
-439 SQIDKLQETIKVL
+439 
-452 NKARYELEHTPIGD
+452 
-466 VYGALRG
+466 
-473 NAGSKKQ
+473 KQ
-480 GSFDLRKEIGNM
+480 LADLRKKYQDAVTDEVRSSVLKTIKELEQKKVIINMTARYVEEESPLNMASLPIKGIDTKNM
-492 KLPKFKSPIKKKD
+492 KLPKFESPIKKED
-505 VDLNEEYAESLGLI
+505 IDLNQQYADSLGSI
-519 GSVMGNL
+519 GFVMGNL
-526 SGVTNDSASAYLQW
+526 SGITNNSTTSWINW
-540 GANVLSSISM
+540 GAGVFQSIAQ
-550 AIPLI
+550 AIPSI
-555 MKLTTAKTAEAAAE
+555 VSLTTALTAKAAAE
-569 AASSAA
+569 AAGSAA
-575 KVPFVGWMAAAGAA
+575 SIPVVGWVAAGAAA

-638 KILNSK
+638 KMLNSK
-644 LYSGLDVSRPNI
+644 LYGGLDVSRPNI

-670 PNGQKVE
+670 PNTQKVE

-687 DLELVLNNRSRIKN
+687 DLELVLDNRSRIKN

>member
-33 ISSMARTAGAGIMKF
+33 ISSMAKTAGAGIMKF
-48 AGTIGVAVSAYEGFN
+48 AGTIGLAVSAYEGFN

-247 GEWLTQTEADKIK
+247 REWLTQTEADKIK

-281 VELADDEKSAIANA
+281 VELADDEKSAIASA
-295 MKMRAT
+295 LKMRAT
-301 ANALSVSISQKE
+301 ANALSVSMSQKE

-318 TDARINGTHN
+318 TDAKINGAYNTN
-328 KKKDKED
+328 KDKK
-335 LPLEGTLAWYDAEIS
+335 PEIIPS
-350 HLNKKLSEE
+350 GSLSE
-359 TTMQARAAVQAEINE
+359 
-374 LERQKIHLKIVVD
+374 LE
-387 QEAFKIKHGEMKG
+387 
-400 SKVDDIGYTEQYN
+400 
-413 MFSEMLSERE
+413 
-423 YALSKA
+423 
-429 TDERSKASIQ
+429 
-439 SQIDKLQETIKVL
+439 
-452 NKARYELEHTPIGD
+452 
-466 VYGALRG
+466 
-473 NAGSKKQ
+473 KQ
-480 GSFDLRKEIGNM
+480 LADLRKKYQDAVTDEVRSSVLKTIKELEQKKVIINMTARYVEEESPLNMASLPIKGIDTKNM
-492 KLPKFKSPIKKKD
+492 KLPKFESPIKKED
-505 VDLNEEYAESLGLI
+505 IDLNQQYADSLGSI
-519 GSVMGNL
+519 GFVMGNL
-526 SGVTNDSASAYLQW
+526 SGITNNSTTSWINW
-540 GANVLSSISM
+540 GAGVFQSIAQ
-550 AIPLI
+550 AIPSI
-555 MKLTTAKTAEAAAE
+555 VSLTTALTAKAAAE
-569 AASSAA
+569 AAGSAA
-575 KVPFVGWMAAAGAA
+575 SIPVVGWVAAGAAA

-638 KILNSK
+638 KMLNSK
-644 LYSGLDVSRPNI
+644 LYGGLDVSRPNV

-670 PNGQKVE
+670 PNTQKVE

-687 DLELVLNNRSRIKN
+687 DLELVLDNRSRIKN

>member
-33 ISSMARTAGAGIMKF
+33 ISSMAKTAGAGIMKF
-48 AGTIGVAVSAYEGFN
+48 AGTIGLAVSAYEGFN

-247 GEWLTQTEADKIK
+247 REWLTQTEADKIK

-281 VELADDEKSAIANA
+281 VELADDEKSAIASA
-295 MKMRAT
+295 LKMRAT
-301 ANALSVSISQKE
+301 ANALSVSMSQKE

-318 TDARINGTHN
+318 TDAKINGAYNTN
-328 KKKDKED
+328 KDKK
-335 LPLEGTLAWYDAEIS
+335 PEIIPS
-350 HLNKKLSEE
+350 GSLSE
-359 TTMQARAAVQAEINE
+359 
-374 LERQKIHLKIVVD
+374 LE
-387 QEAFKIKHGEMKG
+387 
-400 SKVDDIGYTEQYN
+400 
-413 MFSEMLSERE
+413 
-423 YALSKA
+423 
-429 TDERSKASIQ
+429 
-439 SQIDKLQETIKVL
+439 
-452 NKARYELEHTPIGD
+452 
-466 VYGALRG
+466 
-473 NAGSKKQ
+473 KQ
-480 GSFDLRKEIGNM
+480 LADLRKKYQDAVTDEVRSSVLKTIKELEQKKVIINMTARYVEEESPLNMASLPIKGIDTKNM
-492 KLPKFKSPIKKKD
+492 KLPKFESPIKKED
-505 VDLNEEYAESLGLI
+505 IDLNQQYADSLGSI
-519 GSVMGNL
+519 GFVMGNL
-526 SGVTNDSASAYLQW
+526 SGITNNSTTSWINW
-540 GANVLSSISM
+540 GAGVFQSIAQ
-550 AIPLI
+550 AIPSI
-555 MKLTTAKTAEAAAE
+555 VSLTTALTAKAAAE
-569 AASSAA
+569 AAGSAA
-575 KVPFVGWMAAAGAA
+575 SIPVVGWVAAGAAA

-638 KILNSK
+638 KMLNSK
-644 LYSGLDVSRPNI
+644 LYGGLDVSRPNI

-670 PNGQKVE
+670 PNTQKVE

-687 DLELVLNNRSRIKN
+687 DLELVLDNRSRIKN

>member
-33 ISSMARTAGAGIMKF
+33 ISSMAKTAGAGIMKF

-281 VELADDEKSAIANA
+281 VELADDEKSAIASA
-295 MKMRAT
+295 LKMRAT
-301 ANALSVSISQKE
+301 ANALSISMSQKE

-318 TDARINGTHN
+318 TDAKINGAYNTN
-328 KKKDKED
+328 KDKK
-335 LPLEGTLAWYDAEIS
+335 PEIIPS
-350 HLNKKLSEE
+350 GSLSE
-359 TTMQARAAVQAEINE
+359 
-374 LERQKIHLKIVVD
+374 LE
-387 QEAFKIKHGEMKG
+387 
-400 SKVDDIGYTEQYN
+400 
-413 MFSEMLSERE
+413 
-423 YALSKA
+423 
-429 TDERSKASIQ
+429 
-439 SQIDKLQETIKVL
+439 
-452 NKARYELEHTPIGD
+452 
-466 VYGALRG
+466 
-473 NAGSKKQ
+473 KQ
-480 GSFDLRKEIGNM
+480 LADLRKKYQDAVTDEVRSSVLKTIKELEQKKVIINMTARYVEEESPLNMASLPIKGIDTKNM
-492 KLPKFKSPIKKKD
+492 KLPKFESPIKKED
-505 VDLNEEYAESLGLI
+505 IDLNQQYADSLGSI
-519 GSVMGNL
+519 GFVMGNL
-526 SGVTNDSASAYLQW
+526 SGITNNSTTSWINW
-540 GANVLSSISM
+540 GAGVFQSIAQ
-550 AIPLI
+550 AIPSI
-555 MKLTTAKTAEAAAE
+555 VSLTTALTAKAAAE
-569 AASSAA
+569 AAGSAA
-575 KVPFVGWMAAAGAA
+575 SIPVVGWVAAGAAA

-638 KILNSK
+638 KMLNSK
-644 LYSGLDVSRPNI
+644 LYGGLDVSRPNI

-670 PNGQKVE
+670 PNTQKVE

-687 DLELVLNNRSRIKN
+687 DLELVLDNRSRIKN

>member
-33 ISSMARTAGAGIMKF
+33 ISSMAKTAGAGIMKF

-63 KVVNSSQTT
+63 KVVNPSQTT

-281 VELADDEKSAIANA
+281 VELADDEKSAIASA
-295 MKMRAT
+295 LKMRAT
-301 ANALSVSISQKE
+301 ANALSVSMSQKE

-318 TDARINGTHN
+318 TDAKINGAYNTN
-328 KKKDKED
+328 KDKK
-335 LPLEGTLAWYDAEIS
+335 PEIIPS
-350 HLNKKLSEE
+350 GSLSE
-359 TTMQARAAVQAEINE
+359 
-374 LERQKIHLKIVVD
+374 LE
-387 QEAFKIKHGEMKG
+387 
-400 SKVDDIGYTEQYN
+400 
-413 MFSEMLSERE
+413 
-423 YALSKA
+423 
-429 TDERSKASIQ
+429 
-439 SQIDKLQETIKVL
+439 
-452 NKARYELEHTPIGD
+452 
-466 VYGALRG
+466 
-473 NAGSKKQ
+473 KQ
-480 GSFDLRKEIGNM
+480 LADLRKKYQDAVTDEVRSSVLKTIKELEQKKVIINMTARYVEEESPLNMASLPIKGIDIKNM
-492 KLPKFKSPIKKKD
+492 KLPKFESPIKKED
-505 VDLNEEYAESLGLI
+505 IDLNQQYADSLGSI
-519 GSVMGNL
+519 GFVMGNL
-526 SGVTNDSASAYLQW
+526 SGITNNSTTSWINW
-540 GANVLSSISM
+540 GAGVFQSIAQ
-550 AIPLI
+550 AIPSI
-555 MKLTTAKTAEAAAE
+555 VSLTTALTAKAAAE
-569 AASSAA
+569 AAGSAA
-575 KVPFVGWMAAAGAA
+575 SIPVVGWVAAGAAA

-638 KILNSK
+638 KMLNSK
-644 LYSGLDVSRPNI
+644 LYGGLDVSRPNI

-670 PNGQKVE
+670 PNTQKVE

-687 DLELVLNNRSRIKN
+687 DLELVLDNRSRIKN

>member
-33 ISSMARTAGAGIMKF
+33 ISSMAKTAGAGIMKF

-281 VELADDEKSAIANA
+281 VELADDEKSAIASA
-295 MKMRAT
+295 LKMRAT
-301 ANALSVSISQKE
+301 ANALSVSMSQKE

-318 TDARINGTHN
+318 TDAKINGAYNTN
-328 KKKDKED
+328 KDKK
-335 LPLEGTLAWYDAEIS
+335 PEIIPS
-350 HLNKKLSEE
+350 GSLSE
-359 TTMQARAAVQAEINE
+359 
-374 LERQKIHLKIVVD
+374 LE
-387 QEAFKIKHGEMKG
+387 
-400 SKVDDIGYTEQYN
+400 
-413 MFSEMLSERE
+413 
-423 YALSKA
+423 
-429 TDERSKASIQ
+429 
-439 SQIDKLQETIKVL
+439 
-452 NKARYELEHTPIGD
+452 
-466 VYGALRG
+466 
-473 NAGSKKQ
+473 KQ
-480 GSFDLRKEIGNM
+480 LADLRKKYQDAVTDEVRSSVLKTIKELEQKKVIINMTARYVEEESPLNMASLPIKGIDTKNM
-492 KLPKFKSPIKKKD
+492 KLPKFESPIKKED
-505 VDLNEEYAESLGLI
+505 IDLNQQYADSLGSI
-519 GSVMGNL
+519 GFVMGNL
-526 SGVTNDSASAYLQW
+526 SGITNNSTTSWINW
-540 GANVLSSISM
+540 GAGVFQSIAQ
-550 AIPLI
+550 AIPSI
-555 MKLTTAKTAEAAAE
+555 VSLTTALTAKAAE
-569 AASSAA
+569 AAGSAA
-575 KVPFVGWMAAAGAA
+575 SIPVVGWVAAGAAA

-638 KILNSK
+638 KMLNSK
-644 LYSGLDVSRPNI
+644 LYGGLDVAA
-656 SPIPGHLAGLISPS
+656 PIFPPY
-670 PNGQKVE
+670 P
-677 VSGNFKVRGQ
+677 
-687 DLELVLNNRSRIKN
+687 DTWPD
-701 KIR
+701 

>member
-33 ISSMARTAGAGIMKF
+33 ISSMAKTAGAGIMKF
-48 AGTIGVAVSAYEGFN
+48 AGTIGLAVSAYEGFN

-247 GEWLTQTEADKIK
+247 REWLTQTEADKIK

-269 KSGNFDRLASVF
+269 KSGNFDRLASVL
-281 VELADDEKSAIANA
+281 VELADDEKSAIASA
-295 MKMRAT
+295 LKMRAT
-301 ANALSVSISQKE
+301 ANALSVSMSQKE
-313 LEIAN
+313 LAIAN
-318 TDARINGTHN
+318 TDAKINGAYNTN
-328 KKKDKED
+328 KDKK
-335 LPLEGTLAWYDAEIS
+335 PEIIPS
-350 HLNKKLSEE
+350 GSLSE
-359 TTMQARAAVQAEINE
+359 
-374 LERQKIHLKIVVD
+374 LE
-387 QEAFKIKHGEMKG
+387 
-400 SKVDDIGYTEQYN
+400 
-413 MFSEMLSERE
+413 
-423 YALSKA
+423 
-429 TDERSKASIQ
+429 
-439 SQIDKLQETIKVL
+439 
-452 NKARYELEHTPIGD
+452 
-466 VYGALRG
+466 
-473 NAGSKKQ
+473 KQ
-480 GSFDLRKEIGNM
+480 LADLRKKYQDAVTDEVRSSVLKTIKELEQKKVIINMTARYVEEESPLNMASLPIKGIDTKNM
-492 KLPKFKSPIKKKD
+492 KLPKFESPIKKED
-505 VDLNEEYAESLGLI
+505 IDLNQQYADSLGSI
-519 GSVMGNL
+519 GFVMGNL
-526 SGVTNDSASAYLQW
+526 SGITNNSTTSWINW
-540 GANVLSSISM
+540 GAGVFQSIAQ
-550 AIPLI
+550 AIPSI
-555 MKLTTAKTAEAAAE
+555 VSLTTALTAKAAAE
-569 AASSAA
+569 AAGSAA
-575 KVPFVGWMAAAGAA
+575 SIPVVGWVAAGAAA

-638 KILNSK
+638 KMLNSK
-644 LYSGLDVSRPNI
+644 LYGGLDVSRPNI

-670 PNGQKVE
+670 PNTQKVE

-687 DLELVLNNRSRIKN
+687 DLELVLDNRSRIKN